1 MYYVEEFG
9 TEGSYR
15 QSVRYGTKREA
26 REQMIRQLTEA
37 VSLME
42 YDDKI
47 EQIGEYATAL
57 LDACYTDRAHMGNY
71 MWSLVDDE
79 VV

>member
-9 TEGSYR
+9 PKGSYR

-47 EQIGEYATAL
+47 EQIGEYAAAL
-57 LDACYTDRAHMGNY
+57 WDACHTDRVHMDNH